1 MRQLTPFVASAAA
14 LMAAASVTV
23 LGGGSGTAA
32 ADGTSSAGHSSVV
45 PLSSILRECN
55 WQSSPYVPS
64 ETTGTGF
71 AVVGRAGNTVTADV
85 HMTGVIPDIWY
96 GVRLVE
102 VPRPGI
108 GCGAGGPGVGFG
120 QLYTDDAGNGS
131 VTVQAPVMQGAT
143 GAWVSVEGPLGY
155 SAKQLAGDFR
165 TSDFVAPI

>member
-1 MRQLTPFVASAAA
+1 MRQLTPFVAPAAA
-14 LMAAASVTV
+14 LMAAASIAV
-23 LGGGSGTAA
+23 LGGGSGPAA
-32 ADGTSSAGHSSVV
+32 ADNSSVV
-45 PLSSILRECN
+45 PLSSFLRGCD
-55 WQSSPYVPS
+55 WQIKPWVPS
-64 ETTGTGF
+64 QTTGTGF
-71 AVVGRAGNTVTADV
+71 AVVGRAGNSVAADV

-96 GVRLVE
+96 GVRLVQ

-108 GCGAGGPGVGFG
+108 GCGAGGPGVGVG

-155 SAKQLAGDFR
+155 SATQMAGDFR

>member
-1 MRQLTPFVASAAA
+1 MRQLTPFVAPAAA
-14 LMAAASVTV
+14 LMAAVSIAV
-23 LGGGSGTAA
+23 LGGASGTAA
-32 ADGTSSAGHSSVV
+32 ADNSTVV
-45 PLSSILRECN
+45 PLSSFLRGCD
-55 WQSSPYVPS
+55 WQIKPWVPS
-64 ETTGTGF
+64 QTTGTGF

-96 GVRLVE
+96 GVRLVQ